1 MPTPHT
7 VSLVCQSIMNGAN
20 VAFAMYP
27 GLSRGAMDVIL
38 KVGSKEQ
45 KDTYV
50 PNMLS
55 GLWGGTMC
63 LTEPGAGLQID
74 LVSPTMKQYGAMI
87 RQVIE
92 KVLTAN
98 GIADAMV
105 HANDKGALDYTI
117 EARMQ
122 TAIDRAVGKG

>member
-1 MPTPHT
+1 MSEGRREAQAGTLE
-7 VSLVCQSIMNGAN
+7 SA
-20 VAFAMYP
+20 
-27 GLSRGAMDVIL
+27 DIL
-38 KVGSKEQ
+38 I
-45 KDTYV
+45 TIA
-50 PNMLS
+50 
-55 GLWGGTMC
+55 
-63 LTEPGAGLQID
+63 LTEPGTGLQID

-92 KVLTAN
+92 KVLTSN

>member
-1 MPTPHT
+1 MSEGRREAQAGTLESADILIT
-7 VSLVCQSIMNGAN
+7 VA
-20 VAFAMYP
+20 
-27 GLSRGAMDVIL
+27 
-38 KVGSKEQ
+38 
-45 KDTYV
+45 
-50 PNMLS
+50 
-55 GLWGGTMC
+55 

-92 KVLTAN
+92 NVLTAN

>member
-1 MPTPHT
+1 MSEGRRKAQAGTLESADILIT
-7 VSLVCQSIMNGAN
+7 VA
-20 VAFAMYP
+20 
-27 GLSRGAMDVIL
+27 
-38 KVGSKEQ
+38 
-45 KDTYV
+45 
-50 PNMLS
+50 
-55 GLWGGTMC
+55 

-92 KVLTAN
+92 KVLIAN